1 MDMPDQERRRRRR
14 YKVDKPVTIRDGSD
28 EHNGRLTDISS
39 GGAAVNAEETDS
51 HFDDEQS
58 LELELDDFGTL
69 PGNVVR
75 TLDDGFA
82 VEFDLDEDGEERLI
96 SEITGIEFGRAHE

>member
-1 MDMPDQERRRRRR
+1 MAAQERRRGKR
-14 YKVDKPVTIRDGSD
+14 YKVDKAVTIRDGA
-28 EHNGRLTDISS
+28 EERNGRLKDISA
-39 GGAAVNAEETDS
+39 GGAAVSAEDIDVY
-51 HFDDEQS
+51 FDEEQE

-82 VEFDLDEDGEERLI
+82 MEFDLDEEGEEQLI
-96 SEITGIEFGRAHE
+96 SEITGFRFGSDYE

>member
-1 MDMPDQERRRRRR
+1 MPDQERRKRTR
-14 YKVDKPVTIRDGSD
+14 YKVDKPVTIRDGD
-28 EHNGRLTDISS
+28 EKHNGRLTDISS
-39 GGAAVNAEETDS
+39 GGAAVNAEEIDAL
-51 HFDDEQS
+51 FDDEQS

-82 VEFDLDEDGEERLI
+82 MEFDLDEDGEERLI
-96 SEITGIEFGRAHE
+96 SEITGIYSGSGYE